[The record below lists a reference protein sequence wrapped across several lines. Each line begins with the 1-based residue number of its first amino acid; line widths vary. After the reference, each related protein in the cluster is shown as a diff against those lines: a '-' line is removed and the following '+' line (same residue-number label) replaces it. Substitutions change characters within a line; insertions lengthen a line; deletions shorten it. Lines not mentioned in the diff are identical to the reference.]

1 MAGQMAA
8 SPNCLQGLARK
19 ILGKILF
26 WNRDLAAPVGECASK
41 NPFDELRAHLKA
53 NPPASVSLDEMSAL
67 ARLDK
72 YSLVRGF
79 NTCYGITPWR
89 YLEALR
95 VNLGQQM
102 LGEGKKIAE
111 VAINCGFTDQ
121 SPHSG

>member
-1 MAGQMAA
+1 
-8 SPNCLQGLARK
+8 
-19 ILGKILF
+19 
-26 WNRDLAAPVGECASK
+26 
-41 NPFDELRAHLKA
+41 
-53 NPPASVSLDEMSAL
+53 MSAL

-102 LGEGKKIAE
+102 LGKAR
-111 VAINCGFTDQ
+111 NCGSGHKLRFYGSKPFFKMLQGQDRHNSRRIQKSSLPAQDFSNPIGSKTLQGFT
-121 SPHSG
+121 SCAWEEVETPPRLTASV